1 MKTLPIDA
9 DQEEIKN
16 LVVEWNELLA
26 QEKYE
31 EALELILHDDTQ
43 KIDGKTWVWTP
54 QKLEAAVF
62 TYGLPW
68 FTKADIKRLYGADSR
83 VDYKVTSIL
92 NRPDKEKWLETIDIY
107 IYDYAISPEMARTWG
122 ITGLDYENII
132 GDVLFGNVPLDGKAS
147 DLSALFWIV
156 KVDEKNNTLNFRE
169 LHVM

>member
-68 FTKADIKRLYGADSR
+68 FTKAAMKRL
-83 VDYKVTSIL
+83 
-92 NRPDKEKWLETIDIY
+92 
-107 IYDYAISPEMARTWG
+107 
-122 ITGLDYENII
+122 
-132 GDVLFGNVPLDGKAS
+132 
-147 DLSALFWIV
+147 
-156 KVDEKNNTLNFRE
+156 
-169 LHVM
+169 

>member
-9 DQEEIKN
+9 DQEEIKK

-62 TYGLPW
+62 T
-68 FTKADIKRLYGADSR
+68 
-83 VDYKVTSIL
+83 
-92 NRPDKEKWLETIDIY
+92 
-107 IYDYAISPEMARTWG
+107 
-122 ITGLDYENII
+122 
-132 GDVLFGNVPLDGKAS
+132 
-147 DLSALFWIV
+147 
-156 KVDEKNNTLNFRE
+156 
-169 LHVM
+169 